1 MTASKKN
8 EQNKTKEDL
17 FTGFW
22 ILLMRVIFYFGISEM
37 KIRGYL

>member
-1 MTASKKN
+1 MTVSKKN

-22 ILLMRVIFYFGISEM
+22 ILLMRVIFFWY
-37 KIRGYL
+37 